1 MTTSCDDTP
10 CPEASFAYKCM
21 LILGILYIPACES
34 QKYPLNQSI
43 ETHVL
48 NRYGSLASPI
58 PRK

>member
-1 MTTSCDDTP
+1 
-10 CPEASFAYKCM
+10 M
-21 LILGILYIPACES
+21 LILGILYIPVCQS

-43 ETHVL
+43 EMHVL